1 MIRPGTEKFDENGNL
16 LYYEMDNGEFR
27 IFRYDERG
35 RLIYYRENY
44 REISRF
50 KFYEE
55 WREYAG
61 FEEFAHLQ
69 DCQGNDRYIDRLQN
83 DATQEQFEEARFEA
97 VNNPDRF
104 KFEMIEL

>member
-1 MIRPGTEKFDENGNL
+1 MIKIGTEKYDDNGNMIYCEL
-16 LYYEMDNGEFR
+16 DNGEVR
-27 IFRYDERG
+27 LFRYDKYD

-44 REISRF
+44 REINRF

-83 DATQEQFEEARFEA
+83 DATQEQFEEARFET
-97 VNNPDRF
+97 VNNPDRL
-104 KFEMIEL
+104 KFELMEI